1 MFDSINDLALD
12 VPHAPSMLEKFC
24 AFSVQ
29 DNIIPESFV
38 SRIPTRGRKRYV
50 SEGDGGQLKEGIT
63 YEVMA

>member
-50 SEGDGGQLKEGIT
+50 SEGDGG
-63 YEVMA
+63 